1 VGLSQL
7 HIPDCG
13 IIKLTW
19 VYSSFFSSVSFVK
32 IDFFLISSFY
42 VRLLGL
48 ELCYFFSLFFM
59 WGYPG
64 SRVSEVDL
72 S

>member
-1 VGLSQL
+1 VFLL
-7 HIPDCG
+7 L
-13 IIKLTW
+13 KLI
-19 VYSSFFSSVSFVK
+19 FF
-32 IDFFLISSFY
+32 IISSFY

-48 ELCYFFSLFFM
+48 ELCYFFSLYFM

-64 SRVSEVDL
+64 SRVNEVDL

>member
-13 IIKLTW
+13 IVKLTR
-19 VYSSFFSSVSFVK
+19 VYSSFFLVFLLLK
-32 IDFFLISSFY
+32 LIFFIISSFY

-48 ELCYFFSLFFM
+48 ELCYFFSLYFM

-64 SRVSEVDL
+64 SRVNEVDL